1 MAQPRRLANPTPGF
15 FEESLSLVRVPKA
28 HRWVRLHRAKHAPI
42 HFGCTGDNRFDSPGV
57 ATLYLA
63 RQVRGSFVEVFCRT
77 SRRRVTELQLRQ
89 YRVAEFQAS
98 RGLKLIDLAG
108 KGLVAMGLDA
118 RLATGSY
125 KLAQKW
131 ARAFHDH
138 PDQPDGILYRSRHD
152 PNQQLAAL
160 FERSQPI
167 LRVSTHGT
175 LQDYLGDEFY
185 AVLDHY
191 EIALL

>member
-1 MAQPRRLANPTPGF
+1 
-15 FEESLSLVRVPKA
+15 
-28 HRWVRLHRAKHAPI
+28 
-42 HFGCTGDNRFDSPGV
+42 
-57 ATLYLA
+57 
-63 RQVRGSFVEVFCRT
+63 
-77 SRRRVTELQLRQ
+77 
-89 YRVAEFQAS
+89 
-98 RGLKLIDLAG
+98 
-108 KGLVAMGLDA
+108 MGLDA